1 MLGCYIMNNKVEI
14 DRQANPDIL
23 AGERGFWMKKNDLTK
38 KCGHM
43 EWKPDDK
50 KKPFEIGKGKYDK
63 DKCIFE
69 NTSDTRTT
77 AALVFGTT
85 AQTRVADKRLSAWG
99 GCFDDNKKT
108 EWVMNKF
115 GEKYEKS
122 TITDITDETQCNSK
136 GYRWNPDYLRKGVG
150 KDSFDK
156 NGHTLSNV
164 VSEINNGRVH
174 DINVTSNVHRPK
186 PKDALS
192 QLIKRG
198 DVIMK
203 QDNQSTA
210 VKGIVDETALSTIY
224 FSEINTNIIQQTLRY
239 KVYEKTKQIVD
250 YQSSEALYIVMRSIL
265 LQHANFR
272 VDGSDL
278 AFEIRKLN
286 FYVVKYCVDEVSANV
301 LQYKG
306 YIKDVGKLPDPMLR
320 PKPADDD
327 FSSRNKAFDLSNHTF
342 ISTGGWGARHMD
354 RGD

>member
-1 MLGCYIMNNKVEI
+1 MPSKLEI
-14 DRQANPDIL
+14 DRQPNPTIQ
-23 AGERGFWMKKNDLTK
+23 AGEPGYFMKRSNLTK
-38 KCGHM
+38 KCNHRD
-43 EWKPDDK
+43 WVKPTDK
-50 KKPFEIGKGKYDK
+50 PYEQGYYDK
-63 DKCIFE
+63 AKCVFT
-69 NTSDTRTT
+69 NSGDTRTT
-77 AALVFGTT
+77 AALGFGTT
-85 AQTRVADKRLSAWG
+85 ALKKVSDKRLQAWG
-99 GCFDDNKKT
+99 GCFDNTKVEWAINKVT
-108 EWVMNKF
+108 

-122 TITDITDETQCNSK
+122 NLLPYITDGDQCTSGGHKWDPN
-136 GYRWNPDYLRKGVG
+136 YLRKGVG

-156 NGHTLSNV
+156 KTLSNV
-164 VSEINNGRVH
+164 VGEINNGRVH
-174 DINVTSNVHRPK
+174 DINVTSNVQRPD

-203 QDNQSTA
+203 QDNQSTS
-210 VKGIVDETALSTIY
+210 VKGIVDETALSTIF

-239 KVYEKTKQIVD
+239 KVYEKTKMTVD

-272 VDGSDL
+272 VQGDDL

-286 FYVVKYCVDEVSANV
+286 FYVIKYCVDEVSSNV

>member
-1 MLGCYIMNNKVEI
+1 MPSKLEI
-14 DRQANPDIL
+14 DRQPNPTIQ
-23 AGERGFWMKKNDLTK
+23 AGEPGYFMKRSNLTK
-38 KCGHM
+38 KCDHKD
-43 EWKPDDK
+43 WVKPTDK
-50 KKPFEIGKGKYDK
+50 PYEQGYYDK
-63 DKCIFE
+63 AKCVFT
-69 NTSDTRTT
+69 NSSDTRTT
-77 AALVFGTT
+77 AALGFGTT
-85 AQTRVADKRLSAWG
+85 ALKKVRDKRLQAWG
-99 GCFDDNKKT
+99 GCFDNTDESKT
-108 EWVMNKF
+108 EWAINKVT

-122 TITDITDETQCNSK
+122 KFLPDITDETQCTSK
-136 GYRWNPDYLRKGVG
+136 GEGYLWNPDYLRKGVG

-156 NGHTLSNV
+156 KTLSDV
-164 VSEINNGRVH
+164 VGEINNGRVS
-174 DINVTSNVHRPK
+174 DINVTSNVQRPK

-224 FSEINTNIIQQTLRY
+224 FSEVNTNIIQQTLRY
-239 KVYEKTKQIVD
+239 KVYEKTKMIVD

-286 FYVVKYCVDEVSANV
+286 FYVIKYCVDEVSANV

-342 ISTGGWGARHMD
+342 ISTGGWGARHRE